1 MKKILCMFAA
11 AVLALTTALAFV
23 GCGTKPQ
30 MMKILWKFI

>member
-23 GCGTKPQ
+23 GCRTKTPSDDNSWE
-30 MMKILWKFI
+30 I